1 MMRLRKKRWFAATL
15 CFRLCLA
22 APVSSDADA
31 VRVTSAGVRGGLT
44 GFTIIGDD
52 EIESFQRY
60 DVFADIGLPWSWFSE
75 STLVLDTGLT
85 TSVGALLGG
94 GDVGLVGTLTPLLIL
109 RTQDRRFSVDFGVG
123 GAVISRHEFGDQEW
137 GGPFQLDI
145 TWGFRFPL
153 HRSWHLGYR
162 YQHLSDA
169 DIYGD
174 PSRGADF
181 HMLELIYRFP

>member
-1 MMRLRKKRWFAATL
+1 MIRKRSKRCFAEA
-15 CFRLCLA
+15 LCLGLCLVTP
-22 APVSSDADA
+22 APSGAED
-31 VRVTSAGVRGGLT
+31 VRLTSAGVRGGLT
-44 GFTIIGDD
+44 GVTIIGDD
-52 EIESFQRY
+52 EIEDFQRY
-60 DVFADIGLPWSWFSE
+60 DVFADIGLPWSWFSQ
-75 STLVLDTGLT
+75 SPMVLDTSLMM
-85 TSVGALLGG
+85 SAGALTGG

-109 RTQDRRFSVDFGVG
+109 RTQDRRFSADFGVG

-137 GGPFQLDI
+137 GGPFQIAI

-153 HRSWHLGYR
+153 YRAWRAGYR

>member
-1 MMRLRKKRWFAATL
+1 
-15 CFRLCLA
+15 
-22 APVSSDADA
+22 
-31 VRVTSAGVRGGLT
+31 VTSAGVRGGLT
-44 GFTIIGDD
+44 GFTVIGAD

-60 DVFADIGLPWSWFSE
+60 DVFADIALPWSWFSQ
-75 STLVLDTGLT
+75 SSMVLDTGLMM
-85 TSVGALLGG
+85 SAGALLGG
-94 GDVGLVGTLTPLLIL
+94 GDAGVVGTLNPLLIL
-109 RTQDRRFSVDFGVG
+109 RTQDQRFSVDAGIG

-137 GGPFQLDI
+137 GGPFQLVI

-153 HRSWHLGYR
+153 YRELRAGYR